1 MLGIQREM
9 YEKNGIMYL
18 EMRQPDYL
26 DTTIKQF
33 KSQMDAAKFTR
44 NNGIVEC
51 PVPPNTFLSVAGDP
65 EKEILPP
72 TEEEYSNII
81 SIRDTRKLL
90 AA

>member
-33 KSQMDAAKFTR
+33 KSQIDAAKFTR

-51 PVPPNTFLSVAGDP
+51 PVPPNTFL
-65 EKEILPP
+65 
-72 TEEEYSNII
+72 
-81 SIRDTRKLL
+81 
-90 AA
+90 